1 MKNYTRDELELINI
15 HELRAMLR
23 DDYKGAPGQKSKAT
37 IIDEILSAQEG
48 KEIAER
54 TNRGRKPLNLNE
66 IAVNEDGVTQPQN
79 LQSSKCCGVLDICV
93 DGYGF
98 LRADNCDTSKSD
110 VFLSKNFIRQ
120 NGLRQG
126 DLVEGIC
133 ERLRENESPALQ
145 TITKL
150 NSIDYTGYRKRP
162 FFDDLTPCYPDQK
175 IVMELLSNPTDL
187 SIRCIDLL
195 CPIGKGQRGLIVAP
209 PKTGKTTIL
218 KKVAKSIEENHKE
231 ITLMVLL
238 VDERPEEVTDIKESV
253 NGEVIYSTFDEA
265 PEHHIKIAELVLS
278 RAKRLVEEGK
288 DVVILLDSITK
299 LARAYNVAMPS
310 SGKTLSGGVDPLALV
325 SPKKFLG
332 SARNIRNGGSLTIL
346 ATALVETGSRMDEVI
361 FEEFKGTGNMEIIL
375 TSRLSERR
383 IFPAIDLFRSGTRK
397 EELLLSSEEL
407 DCAFKVRRLLQ
418 EDLRASESFLSMLA
432 KTKTNAEFASKLDE
446 WLKISNLD

>member
-15 HELRAMLR
+15 HELKAMLR
-23 DDYKGAPGQKSKAT
+23 DDFKGVPGQKSKAT

-48 KEIAER
+48 KDITER
-54 TNRGRKPLNLNE
+54 TKRGRKPLNE
-66 IAVNEDGVTQPQN
+66 ISVKDEKIEEPQRFLGGN
-79 LQSSKCCGVLDICV
+79 CSGVLDICE

-98 LRADNCDTSKSD
+98 LRADNYEIGKGD
-110 VFLSKNFIRQ
+110 VFLSKNVIRQ
-120 NGLRQG
+120 SGLRQG
-126 DLVEGIC
+126 DYVEGVC
-133 ERLRENESPALQ
+133 ERLRENELPALQ
-145 TITKL
+145 SVSKI
-150 NSIDYTGYRKRP
+150 NSKEFNGYRKRQ
-162 FFDDLTPCYPDQK
+162 FFDDLTPCYPEERISMEQIDQP
-175 IVMELLSNPTDL
+175 NDL

-218 KKVAKSIEENHKE
+218 KKVAKSIEKNHPE
-231 ITLMVLL
+231 INLIVLL

-253 NGEVIYSTFDEA
+253 KGEVVYSTFDEA

-278 RAKRLVEEGK
+278 RAKRLVEEGQ

-299 LARAYNVAMPS
+299 LARAYNVAVPS

-325 SPKKFLG
+325 APKKLLG
-332 SARNIRNGGSLTIL
+332 SARNIRGGGSLTIL

-397 EELLLSSEEL
+397 DELLLSAEEL

-432 KTKTNAEFASKLDE
+432 KTKSNAEFVGKLDE